1 MSIRYQDKDYSE
13 EEFLSLYNHQKMI
26 ENDAK
31 AERVEMEKALLERY
45 GDEIAEEKTSA
56 TFKAGRYTLKVTRS
70 ITYDLSEKGWDY
82 VWKMPEKE
90 RPIIF
95 KYSHTKGKEIPKIF
109 MEELAHETKPTF
121 SVTYK

>member
-1 MSIRYQDKDYSE
+1 MSIRYQDNNYSE

-90 RPIIF
+90 RPITF
-95 KYSHTKGKEIPKIF
+95 KYNHTKGKEIPKIF
-109 MEELAHETKPTF
+109 MEELVHETKPTF